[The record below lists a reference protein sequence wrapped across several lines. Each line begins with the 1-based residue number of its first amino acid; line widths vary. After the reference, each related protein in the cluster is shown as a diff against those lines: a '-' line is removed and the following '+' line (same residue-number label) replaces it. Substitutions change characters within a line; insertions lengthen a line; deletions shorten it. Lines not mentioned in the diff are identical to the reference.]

1 LVLSNKKF
9 NIVNEMTTPEQTPL
23 QKYIDRLVDLVAQKE
38 GGCSRLRKPTK
49 VEFWVHRPNY
59 TTVVTVDYTELE
71 RCMMV
76 AGYPEHLRKYIE

>member
-59 TTVVTVDYTELE
+59 TTVVTVTYEELE
-71 RCMMV
+71 RSMMV